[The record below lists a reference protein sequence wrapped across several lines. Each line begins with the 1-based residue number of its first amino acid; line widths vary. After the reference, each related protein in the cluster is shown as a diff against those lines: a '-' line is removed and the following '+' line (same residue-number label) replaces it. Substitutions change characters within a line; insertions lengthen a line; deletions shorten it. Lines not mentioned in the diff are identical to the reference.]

1 MLKFSSSTSQ
11 EQGVESLISENMFHV
26 VDVFKDWSGNYQLKL
41 VVLPKLKFG
50 CQKCHQIMK
59 TKNKMRQKDLKV
71 RHIFCLDLSL
81 YFKFIHIE
89 ANLKLD

>member
-1 MLKFSSSTSQ
+1 MLKFSSFSTSQ

-26 VDVFKDWSGNYQLKL
+26 VDVFKDWAGNYQLKL

-59 TKNKMRQKDLKV
+59 TKNKMKQKDMKV
-71 RHIFCLDLSL
+71 NFQFRIVITVQVEILAR
-81 YFKFIHIE
+81 I
-89 ANLKLD
+89 